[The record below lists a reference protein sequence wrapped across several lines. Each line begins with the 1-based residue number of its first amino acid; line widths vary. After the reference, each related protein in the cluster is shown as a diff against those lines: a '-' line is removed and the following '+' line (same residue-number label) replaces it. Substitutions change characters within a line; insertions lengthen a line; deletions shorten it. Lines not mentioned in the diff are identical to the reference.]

1 MRAHIREKKSRL
13 QGGSGYFP
21 DPGYTWQ
28 PGLIPQMPLHV
39 FKDQTQGSIWSTGT
53 LQFLNLGKHRK
64 WGSDWGGELLWDCS
78 ASEGGKGR
86 AFSALWGTI
95 APMVTE
101 SMAKDYNP
109 MRVTITYN
117 PPTPCLAWR
126 NPQTHAQILFQKF
139 VEDLSHWM
147 NVYCSTDVIVRNQ
160 KQPKCPIMGKFRN
173 NNL

>member
-21 DPGYTWQ
+21 EPGYIWQ
-28 PGLIPQMPLHV
+28 PGLIPQMPLCV

-53 LQFLNLGKHRK
+53 LQVLNLGKHRK
-64 WGSDWGGELLWDCS
+64 WGSCWGGELLWDCS

-86 AFSALWGTI
+86 ASLLCEELAHLWSLNTWQKTI
-95 APMVTE
+95 IPWE
-101 SMAKDYNP
+101 
-109 MRVTITYN
+109 RITYN
-117 PPTPCLAWR
+117 PATPLLAWR

-139 VEDLSHWM
+139 VEDLSNWM
-147 NVYCSTDVIVRNQ
+147 NVYCSTNVIVKNQ
-160 KQPKCPIMGKFRN
+160 KQPKCPTMGEFRN